1 LEAITNRKTP
11 NPTQKYI
18 NIHGGNTIM
27 LLQEL
32 SRDTRTLLNNTHATR
47 EQLETF
53 LKVSGLDL
61 GDILYRQSK
70 CELFIDWIASNDEL
84 EEDELL
90 FVTNSMIEYLADKY
104 SKQEKYTNGEML
116 DCYAYDKSTN
126 TFTLC
131 LNSCGTCILEHY
143 NSLQQLKENIYY

>member
-1 LEAITNRKTP
+1 VITNRKTP

-70 CELFIDWIASNDEL
+70 YNLFVEWL
-84 EEDELL
+84 EAEKPQELL
-90 FVTNSMIEYLADKY
+90 FVNYSMIEYLVNKYDKGQKY
-104 SKQEKYTNGEML
+104 SKGEML
-116 DCYAYDKSTN
+116 DCYAFDTKTEKYIVCINSNGDCYIYQYDSIN
-126 TFTLC
+126 ELREDF
-131 LNSCGTCILEHY
+131 I
-143 NSLQQLKENIYY
+143 